1 MKNIPLVVG
10 NRVTYEWNEKIYQ
23 EIMVSNNDIDIFKE
37 KCKKLG
43 YKILNVE
50 ACLWEKID
58 FEEEVNDY
66 DEMLED
72 YENQKEI
79 EAIEEA
85 LKEVK
90 DIKLGRQKFET
101 WEKFKNKIDKLKK
114 EIKEK
119 KLFTEDE
126 EEFLKSMIKWY
137 NISTIEFDGTEVFLK
152 ENGRIVCNPDYP
164 ENMKFENIKE
174 YKYYTLKEL
183 GLEV

>member
-1 MKNIPLVVG
+1 MKNRPLTVG

-50 ACLWEKID
+50 ALPWEKID
-58 FEEEVNDY
+58 FE
-66 DEMLED
+66 
-72 YENQKEI
+72 
-79 EAIEEA
+79 
-85 LKEVK
+85 
-90 DIKLGRQKFET
+90 
-101 WEKFKNKIDKLKK
+101 K

-137 NISTIEFDGTEVFLK
+137 NISTIEFTGTEILLK

-164 ENMKFENIKE
+164 ENMKFENIKK